1 MNTAQQSYTPHTI
14 WHGGRPS
21 CLPPMTPK
29 PKRVAKP
36 VKVKPTKSGP
46 TMKCLH
52 CGAVFQK
59 LTKQSAAE
67 FKRRKYCS
75 EACDLSAKAI
85 VRNAR
90 QDAVLALLPATIAEM
105 MRSAGMTYA
114 ETEKVIRL
122 LVIAKRIVSEPN
134 GRHPR
139 IYRRIGS

>member
-1 MNTAQQSYTPHTI
+1 MNTTQQAFTPQTV
-14 WHGGRPS
+14 WYGGRPS

-29 PKRVAKP
+29 RAAKP
-36 VKVKPTKSGP
+36 AKVKPTRNGP
-46 TMKCLH
+46 TMNCMH

-90 QDAVLALLPATIAEM
+90 QDAVLALMPARISDM
-105 MRSAGMTYA
+105 MRGANMTYA
-114 ETEKVIRL
+114 ETERIIRL

-139 IYRRIGS
+139 IYRRIS

>member
-1 MNTAQQSYTPHTI
+1 MNTAQQAFTPQTI
-14 WHGGRPS
+14 WYGGRPA

-29 PKRVAKP
+29 PKRAEKQ
-36 VKVKPTKSGP
+36 VKVKPTRNGP

-52 CGAVFQK
+52 CSAVFQK

-75 EACDLSAKAI
+75 YACGLTAKEI
-85 VRNAR
+85 VRTAR
-90 QDAVLALLPATIAEM
+90 QDAVLALLPATISDM
-105 MRSAGMTYA
+105 MRGANMTYA
-114 ETEKVIRL
+114 ETERIIRL